1 MKKILIIEDDVWISS
16 SLKLYL
22 ENSNFVV
29 ELYYEWLWAVDKI
42 NESTPDLI
50 ILDMN
55 LPWKNGDDII
65 RELRQFSQ
73 IPIILL
79 TARSTELDKIY
90 GLELGADDYIAK
102 PFSPRELLARINT
115 IVKRIPNNNEKNI
128 TLVHLDIE
136 LNIQTKKI
144 TKSWKQVFLTSNEF
158 DILKKLLEEKWKIVP
173 REVIMKDIIWYDNY
187 LYDRTIDT
195 HLKNIRKKLG
205 AKDIIKTIRWIGYR
219 ID

>member
-1 MKKILIIEDDVWISS
+1 M
-16 SLKLYL
+16 
-22 ENSNFVV
+22 
-29 ELYYEWLWAVDKI
+29 
-42 NESTPDLI
+42 
-50 ILDMN
+50 
-55 LPWKNGDDII
+55 I

-144 TKSWKQVFLTSNEF
+144 TKS
-158 DILKKLLEEKWKIVP
+158 
-173 REVIMKDIIWYDNY
+173 
-187 LYDRTIDT
+187 
-195 HLKNIRKKLG
+195 
-205 AKDIIKTIRWIGYR
+205 
-219 ID
+219 